1 MEKMSKYNLH
11 YAGLKEGIHEFDYLL
26 NQDFFDMFE
35 HPIVQGAHVLI
46 HLTVNKSATIV
57 VLNIKAAGT
66 VHVQCHR
73 CLEEFEMSLDITKT
87 IIVKTSGEDKE
98 VDDDNII
105 LADNAHDIHLAQH
118 FYDLVSLAIPI
129 KVTHPDNGC
138 NEETLRTLEKY
149 MVKNENTND
158 PRWDILKNVS
168 NN

>member
-1 MEKMSKYNLH
+1 
-11 YAGLKEGIHEFDYLL
+11 L
-26 NQDFFDMFE
+26 N
-35 HPIVQGAHVLI
+35 
-46 HLTVNKSATIV
+46 
-57 VLNIKAAGT
+57 
-66 VHVQCHR
+66 
-73 CLEEFEMSLDITKT
+73 ITKT

>member
-1 MEKMSKYNLH
+1 M
-11 YAGLKEGIHEFDYLL
+11 
-26 NQDFFDMFE
+26 
-35 HPIVQGAHVLI
+35 VLD
-46 HLTVNKSATIV
+46 
-57 VLNIKAAGT
+57 IKAKGS

-73 CLEEFEMSLDITKT
+73 CLEEFEMPLDITKV

-118 FYDLVSLAIPI
+118 FYDVVSLAIPI
-129 KVTHPDNGC
+129 KVTHPNNGC